1 MRQRSMLGN
10 NTMPGKRNMADVIRR
25 AVKRSGVSRRELC
38 RIAGVD
44 CGNVSR
50 FMAGK
55 HGLTLDSVEKL
66 AGPLG
71 LKLVQDE
78 PRG

>member
-1 MRQRSMLGN
+1 MLRN
-10 NTMPGKRNMADVIRR
+10 NAMPRKQNMANVLRQ

-38 RIAGVD
+38 RVAGVD

-55 HGLTLDSVEKL
+55 HGLTLESVERP
-66 AGPLG
+66 AGVLG
-71 LKLVQDE
+71 LRLVQDE
-78 PRG
+78 PKG